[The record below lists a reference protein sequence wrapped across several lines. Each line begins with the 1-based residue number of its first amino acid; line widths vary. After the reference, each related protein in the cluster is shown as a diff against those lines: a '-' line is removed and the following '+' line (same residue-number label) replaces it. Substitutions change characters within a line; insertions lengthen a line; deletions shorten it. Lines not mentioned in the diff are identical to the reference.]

1 MQALSRAVPRRVRR
15 SPPSRPDFRRS
26 NRRLRQDTHATAVHA
41 AGQHAAL
48 HGWRADLR
56 RAVQR
61 LDHHQRRRG
70 PTDDKRAVILE
81 TPRDPDRL
89 SSLLNIR
96 VRDIAAV
103 YAEWR
108 ARGAHFL
115 TPPKHHQYE
124 IRCYIRDADGC
135 IIKVGR
141 PPTRTATGRP
151 ISGSPPAYSG
161 AAACAGTLVGAYL
174 SAATTARHVADAV
187 EWGAGLITGRP
198 TLLYWQLTVN
208 KG

>member
-1 MQALSRAVPRRVRR
+1 
-15 SPPSRPDFRRS
+15 
-26 NRRLRQDTHATAVHA
+26 
-41 AGQHAAL
+41 
-48 HGWRADLR
+48 
-56 RAVQR
+56 
-61 LDHHQRRRG
+61 
-70 PTDDKRAVILE
+70 
-81 TPRDPDRL
+81 
-89 SSLLNIR
+89 
-96 VRDIAAV
+96 V

-108 ARGAHFL
+108 ARGTHFL

-124 IRCYIRDADGC
+124 IRCYIRDPDGC
-135 IIKVGR
+135 IIEVGR

-151 ISGSPPAYSG
+151 ISGSPPTYTG

-187 EWGAGLITGRP
+187 EWGADLITGRP

>member
-1 MQALSRAVPRRVRR
+1 
-15 SPPSRPDFRRS
+15 
-26 NRRLRQDTHATAVHA
+26 
-41 AGQHAAL
+41 
-48 HGWRADLR
+48 
-56 RAVQR
+56 
-61 LDHHQRRRG
+61 
-70 PTDDKRAVILE
+70 
-81 TPRDPDRL
+81 
-89 SSLLNIR
+89 
-96 VRDIAAV
+96 V

-124 IRCYIRDADGC
+124 IRCYIRDPDGC
-135 IIKVGR
+135 IIEVGR

-187 EWGAGLITGRP
+187 EWGADLITGRP
-198 TLLYWQLTVN
+198 TLLYWQLTVTTASVATMPSPSSHRASA
-208 KG
+208 GTRAPRRAASSITIELA